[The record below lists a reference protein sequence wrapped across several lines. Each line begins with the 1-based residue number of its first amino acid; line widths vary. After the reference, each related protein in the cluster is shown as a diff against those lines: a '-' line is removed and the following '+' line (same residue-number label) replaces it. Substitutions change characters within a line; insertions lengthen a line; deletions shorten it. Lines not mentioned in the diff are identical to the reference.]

1 MARVLIDYPHKP
13 GGHCGSTAMRD
24 LLEFHGHHITEEM
37 AFGLGAGIGFFY
49 FLGDEMRPPIY
60 VGGRVAELEEN
71 FCANLGIKMD
81 VVAGSDE
88 VKGWEHV
95 KALLD
100 AGVPTM
106 VLADVYH
113 LDYLNAKKHFS
124 AHRIMLVGYDE
135 EKGVVFVADNDRD
148 EIQECSLV
156 NLEKAR
162 SSSYPPQPADRTYFM
177 FEVPDRLE
185 PLESAIPAALR
196 WTVERNWKLPPDKSV
211 ITFPGGRAGE
221 GITGLRMLAE
231 EMPGWPGR
239 IEAEQLSEACRGI
252 YVTAE
257 KGGTGFG
264 GNFRRIYGRFL
275 VEAEGILPGY
285 GIEAVGREF
294 ISIGDRW
301 SEMSFVFKDFSSEPA
316 LAVSKAAPIAEE
328 ISRREA
334 GAYEELER
342 VAGRLGAK

>member
-1 MARVLIDYPHKP
+1 
-13 GGHCGSTAMRD
+13 MRD
-24 LLEFHGHHITEEM
+24 LLEFHGHRITEEM

-49 FLGDEMRPPIY
+49 FLGTEMRPPIY

-71 FCANLGIKMD
+71 FCANLGIKME

-88 VKGWEHV
+88 AKGWEDV
-95 KALLD
+95 KGLLD

-106 VLADVYH
+106 VLADVYF

-148 EIQECSLV
+148 EIQECSMA

-162 SSSYPPQPADRTYFM
+162 SSSYPPQPADRTYFI
-177 FEVPDRLE
+177 FELPDRLE
-185 PLESAIPAALR
+185 PMESAIPPALR
-196 WTVERNWKLPPDKSV
+196 WTVHKNLRLPPEKSV

-231 EMPGWPGR
+231 EMPGWPDT

-257 KGGTGFG
+257 KGGTGYG

-275 VEAEGILPGY
+275 VEADGILPGV
-285 GIEAVGREF
+285 GMAAVGREF
-294 ISIGDRW
+294 ISIGDLW
-301 SEMSFVFKDFSSEPA
+301 SEMSFIFKDFSSEPA
-316 LAVSKAAPIAEE
+316 EAVSKAASIAEE
-328 ISRREA
+328 ISRREVL
-334 GAYEELER
+334 AYEELER
-342 VAGRLGAK
+342 VTGKLGAT